1 MSARTLTMTDLLYD
15 YLLSVNRPL
24 PDLFARLRAE
34 TSQLPMAGMQIS
46 VEQGRFMELVTKLN
60 ELLQKNENETASE
73 IVRKT
78 PVYDHRA

>member
-1 MSARTLTMTDLLYD
+1 MQEAVREKTK
-15 YLLSVNRPL
+15 
-24 PDLFARLRAE
+24 RLCESIASERDPE
-34 TSQLPMAGMQIS
+34 
-46 VEQGRFMELVTKLN
+46 RFMELVTKLN

>member
-1 MSARTLTMTDLLYD
+1 
-15 YLLSVNRPL
+15 
-24 PDLFARLRAE
+24 
-34 TSQLPMAGMQIS
+34 
-46 VEQGRFMELVTKLN
+46 MELVTKLN